1 MLNISGD
8 YRYIGEIIDK
18 YVPEMIAYK
27 WMFNREKEF
36 IKILKESKK
45 KIIIFG
51 AGVYGKRILRLCKNE
66 DVSIEFFCDND
77 RKKQHTQIQD
87 VRIISLEEL
96 LDWIKMCVWVYHCC
110 SCKAFL

>member
-51 AGVYGKRILRLCKNE
+51 VGVYGKRILRLCKNE

-96 LDWIKMCVWVYHCC
+96 LAWIKMCVWVYHCC